1 MKNHPKGFTLIE
13 MLAAMVIAVV
23 VSSLTYQIIGNMAN
37 IYAHI
42 TARSQLTTLIRQV
55 DDRLVLEI
63 RQAAII
69 NTASAQA
76 FEFITPGNNTIRYEI
91 ASGQL
96 QRELNGGTARTLIPA
111 ENLNTTESGFTY
123 YNASMTVET
132 VPDSIKSVLVTL
144 NLVSGSETY
153 TLNQHILL
161 ENRRGL

>member
-1 MKNHPKGFTLIE
+1 MKSHPKGFTLIE
-13 MLAAMVIAVV
+13 MLAAMVIAIVV
-23 VSSLTYQIIGNMAN
+23 GSLTYQIIGNMAD

-42 TARSQLTTLIRQV
+42 TARNQLTSLIRLV
-55 DDRLVLEI
+55 DDRLVLEM
-63 RQAAII
+63 RQAATI

-76 FEFITPGNNTIRYEI
+76 FEFVTPGSNTVRYEI

-96 QRELNGGTARTLIPA
+96 QRQLNGGTARTLVPS
-111 ENLNTTESGFTY
+111 ENLNTTGSGFIY
-123 YNASMTVET
+123 YDASMTVET

-153 TLNQHILL
+153 ILNQHILL